1 MTAAFAIRA
10 RWVFPVDRP
19 PIDGGVVSIRE
30 GRIEAV
36 GQNTSGQPPRDLGD
50 VALLPGLINAHTH
63 LQFSLLRH
71 PLGRPGIPFADWIR
85 QVIDFLRQS
94 LPAGNDSALEAG
106 LAESRA
112 AGVAA
117 VGEIAIRDWPSDL
130 PQPPADMSVVVFR
143 ELLGLSE
150 ERVGPLADLAA
161 AHVEQ
166 SRAGQVAGLS
176 PHAPYTVHPEVL
188 RRACELSAARQV
200 PVAMH
205 LAETREELELLESH
219 SGPLVELLGSLG
231 AWQPTALSRGLRPLD
246 YLRTLATAHRALV
259 IHGNYLAADEIEFA
273 AAHRDRMS
281 VVYCPR
287 THAFFRHE
295 RYPLAKMRDAGVRVA
310 VGTDSR
316 ASNPDLNLWSELR
329 HIAEHHRGVSP
340 DEILRMGTLAGAEA
354 LGLDGDLGSITPGK
368 SARLVMAS
376 LPAGGQA
383 ALAAILESASTILP
397 VHLSHDEN

>member
-1 MTAAFAIRA
+1 
-10 RWVFPVDRP
+10 
-19 PIDGGVVSIRE
+19 
-30 GRIEAV
+30 
-36 GQNTSGQPPRDLGD
+36 
-50 VALLPGLINAHTH
+50 
-63 LQFSLLRH
+63 
-71 PLGRPGIPFADWIR
+71 
-85 QVIDFLRQS
+85 
-94 LPAGNDSALEAG
+94 
-106 LAESRA
+106 
-112 AGVAA
+112 
-117 VGEIAIRDWPSDL
+117 
-130 PQPPADMSVVVFR
+130 
-143 ELLGLSE
+143 
-150 ERVGPLADLAA
+150 
-161 AHVEQ
+161 
-166 SRAGQVAGLS
+166 
-176 PHAPYTVHPEVL
+176 
-188 RRACELSAARQV
+188 V

-219 SGPLVELLGSLG
+219 SGPLVEMLGSLG

-295 RYPLAKMRDAGVRVA
+295 PYPLAKMRDAGVRVA

-383 ALAAILESASTILP
+383 ALAAILESASTIVP